1 MNIFTEV
8 NLVAYYIAIIVA
20 TLSVALVKLT
30 PILVST
36 SALVLITVE
45 WMETFRLRSFVE
57 SVQMLATAFTVV
69 STW

>member
-8 NLVAYYIAIIVA
+8 NLVAHNIAIIVA
-20 TLSVALVKLT
+20 TLSVTLVKLT

>member
-8 NLVAYYIAIIVA
+8 NLVAHNIAIIVA
-20 TLSVALVKLT
+20 TLSVTLVKLT

-45 WMETFRLRSFVE
+45 WMETFRLRGFVE

>member
-20 TLSVALVKLT
+20 TLSVTLVKLT

>member
-8 NLVAYYIAIIVA
+8 NLVAHNIAIIVA
-20 TLSVALVKLT
+20 TFSVTLVKLT

-36 SALVLITVE
+36 STLVLITVE

>member
-8 NLVAYYIAIIVA
+8 NLVAHYIAIIVA
-20 TLSVALVKLT
+20 TLSVTLVKLT